1 MKNLLITC
9 LFMCVYLQIIAQAI
23 SGKVSHAVTGEALP
37 YVNIG
42 LIGTTHGTVSGLTGA
57 FELFLPASIRPTD
70 SIRFSSIGFAHVTM
84 TVGAAMSRSP
94 LHIDLQP
101 TVLNLPEITVRPDFT
116 NYKTIGNDKITAN
129 NVTNLAISNRAN
141 QNLGSEIGRRFKG
154 KKGATIEKMR
164 FYIAQNNFDT
174 VHFRIN
180 VYAMRG
186 GRPGQNLMPENRI
199 VEIINRQTGWVD
211 VDLSAYQIQPGDAFV
226 ASAEW
231 VYAGGKGNR
240 LSFPITIPS
249 VGATHFY
256 KYGSQ
261 NNWKKFAQMSAAM
274 EVTLAW

>member
-1 MKNLLITC
+1 MKNLLIAC
-9 LFMCVYLQIIAQAI
+9 LLMCFYLQIIAQTI
-23 SGKVSHAVTGEALP
+23 SGKVVHAITGEALP

-42 LIGTTHGTVSGLTGA
+42 LIGTTHGTVSGLAGA
-57 FELFLPASIRPTD
+57 FELFLPETTRPND
-70 SIRFSSIGFAHVTM
+70 SIRFSSIGFAQISM
-84 TVGAAMSRSP
+84 TVGAAINGSP
-94 LHIDLQP
+94 LYLDLQP
-101 TVLNLPEITVRPDFT
+101 TVLNLPEITVRPLFT
-116 NYKTIGNDKITAN
+116 NYKIIGNDKITAS

-141 QNLGSEIGRRFKG
+141 QNLGSEIGRRFKS
-154 KKGATIEKMR
+154 KKGETIEKMR

-174 VHFRIN
+174 VRFRIN

-199 VEIINRQTGWVD
+199 VEIINRRTGWVE
-211 VDLSAYQIQPGDAFV
+211 VDLSAYQIQPAVAFV

-261 NNWKKFAQMSAAM
+261 NNWKKFAQMSAAI